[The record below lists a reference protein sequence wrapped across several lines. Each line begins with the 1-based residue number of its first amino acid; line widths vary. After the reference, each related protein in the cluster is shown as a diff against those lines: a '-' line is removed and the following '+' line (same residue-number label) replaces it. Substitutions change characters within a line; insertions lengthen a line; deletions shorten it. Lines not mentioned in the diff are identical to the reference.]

1 VKKLAAILLTALLL
15 FNWVGYRL
23 FFGYMEAQSNQAM
36 NARLDIDDYD
46 EANLITIKIPV
57 TNLPYYTNSPIF
69 ERVKGNINID
79 GHEYQYVEKRIYNDS
94 LEMRCIRNQQIT
106 HISNARDAFF
116 QLVNDLQQADGKPA
130 PAKPVISLKNILPD
144 YISTATVYG
153 YEPVF
158 TVVQH
163 SYLDFSDRLPVC
175 FLSTPDR
182 PPLASA
188 FS

>member
-1 VKKLAAILLTALLL
+1 MKKLAAILLTALLL

-23 FFGYMEAQSNQAM
+23 FFGYMEAQSSQAM
-36 NARLDIDDYD
+36 NARLDVDDYD
-46 EANLITIKIPV
+46 EASLITIKIPV

-144 YISTATVYG
+144 CISTETVYG
-153 YEPVF
+153 YEPLF
-158 TVVQH
+158 TAVKH

-175 FLSTPDR
+175 FLSTPYR
-182 PPLASA
+182 PPLAPA